1 MHEPPG
7 GASRFGGRRD
17 ETRRTSVPAASRAAA
32 EPRSCAPA
40 PWPARAGRCHA
51 AAAPRAGRVLV
62 MSATLGG
69 GLGERAAALLRRAAA
84 DAPLLVSE
92 GRAFPVH
99 TVYLAAPGAG
109 VQPYTLSDPNAW
121 GAPPRVSWQ
130 RARAFCW
137 SGGRAGAAAGGG
149 AFTSTRECSAIAS
162 EVLALKETGLR
173 VGSAT
178 RWRARRAGAR
188 GGRRG
193 AARAGRGARPRLC
206 ALLPARRRR
215 GAAPRRCASG
225 TSVQAAHR
233 RPRAARC

>member
-1 MHEPPG
+1 MPALPGPGGMHGMPEPRG
-7 GASRFGGRRD
+7 GASRFGARRD
-17 ETRRTSVPAASRAAA
+17 ETRRTSVTAASRAAA

-137 SGGRAGAAAGGG
+137 SGGRAGAAAGSG
-149 AFTSTRECSAIAS
+149 ACTSTHECSASAS
-162 EVLALKETGLR
+162 ELLALKENR
-173 VGSAT
+173 FESKFCDQVARAAS
-178 RWRARRAGAR
+178 WSARR
-188 GGRRG
+188 
-193 AARAGRGARPRLC
+193 P
-206 ALLPARRRR
+206 
-215 GAAPRRCASG
+215 PRRCARWPRHP
-225 TSVQAAHR
+225 AAALCSASC
-233 RPRAARC
+233 PAAARRGPPALRCWDQ